1 MKNIIPILKSNILL
15 VILYIGLFFVSTGAS
30 YAIFSSSA
38 AGGDGTL
45 LSPNSKISPSKR
57 AHFKVDPKIP
67 RDQVC
72 PLDGMKYTKK
82 EKDVWEKRRPLAV
95 MVENSEDARPQSSL
109 SRADIIYEAL
119 AEGWITRFMAV
130 FYCNTPFEN
139 MPIAPV
145 RSARTYFIDWVSE
158 YDGLYTH
165 VGGANTLGDNA
176 DKTDP
181 RADALGQIDRYGIKD
196 MDEFGISFPDCYRNP
211 DRLDHPVATEH
222 QMVCFSENLYK
233 IAEKRNWTNVDE
245 EGEPWDKNF
254 TPWKFKEDAS
264 KGDLGD
270 VKTINIT
277 FSPGYEKYSV
287 KWQFDKE
294 SDSYKRF
301 TGGVPHLDREDN
313 EQLLVKNVVVQLTKL
328 LGPVDDNGH
337 FLYTTIGSGKA
348 VIFQDGKAIVGTWN
362 KPSRTARTKF
372 FSQDGSEI
380 EFNRGPIWVEV
391 LQDSNYL
398 TY

>member
-1 MKNIIPILKSNILL
+1 MKNIKSLVQSNKLILL
-15 VILYIGLFFVSTGAS
+15 VLYLGLYFISTGIS
-30 YAIFSSSA
+30 YAFFSSK
-38 AGGDGTL
+38 DGNDVSII
-45 LSPNSKISPSKR
+45 SPNAKITPGTK

-72 PLDGMKYTKK
+72 PLDGVKYTQK
-82 EKDVWEKRRPLAV
+82 EKEVWEKRRPLAI

-119 AEGWITRFMAV
+119 AEGWITRFMSV

-139 MPIAPV
+139 IPVAPV
-145 RSARTYFIDWVSE
+145 RSARTYFVDWVSE

-165 VGGANTLGDNA
+165 VGGANRIGDNA

-233 IAEKRNWTNVDE
+233 IAEKRQWTNVDE
-245 EGEPWDKNF
+245 DGIPWDKNF
-254 TPWKFKEDAS
+254 TSWKFKEDAKAS
-264 KGDLGD
+264 DLGS

-277 FSPGYEKYSV
+277 FSPGYEKYQA
-287 KWQFDKE
+287 KWEFDNATNF
-294 SDSYKRF
+294 YKRF
-301 TGGVPHLDREDN
+301 TGGVPHLDRESN
-313 EQLLVKNVVVQLTKL
+313 EQLTAKNVVIQLTKMI
-328 LGPVDDNGH
+328 GPVDANVH
-337 FLYTTIGSGKA
+337 LLYTTIGTGKA
-348 VIFQDGKAIVGTWN
+348 IIFQDGKAIVGTWN
-362 KPSRTARTKF
+362 KPSRVARTKYF
-372 FSQDGSEI
+372 DGSGTEVS
-380 EFNRGPIWVEV
+380 FNRGLIWIEV
-391 LQDSNYL
+391 VHDSNYV